1 MLCRF
6 DHDLWITEARDQRL
20 SPCSHARNVAGD
32 NRMTGRDGRTL
43 EPSDDHFLQRVP
55 LVVRVHWRSLPR
67 WGRIRTDTARDHV
80 HCMRPLRAT
89 TVVRPGGSN
98 GSRTGRRAMSWPTT
112 GTARM
117 PSIKRI

>member
-43 EPSDDHFLQRVP
+43 EPSDDHFLQRIP
-55 LVVRVHWRSLPR
+55 LVVRVHWRNLPC
-67 WGRIRTDTARDHV
+67 WGGVRGDMARARDHV
-80 HCMRPLRAT
+80 HCTRPLRAT
-89 TVVRPGGSN
+89 AVARLGGSD
-98 GSRTGRRAMSWPTT
+98 GRRD
-112 GTARM
+112 TARNSSWRL
-117 PSIKRI
+117 PPTY